1 MSLLSVQNLQKSF
14 QSSIIQS
21 DIAKDAA
28 GTTKAAVKTPKHTR
42 VPVLTD
48 VSFDVQAG
56 EVFTLL
62 GPSGC
67 GKSTTLRSIA
77 GLESPDDGKIA
88 IGGRTVFSGKDR
100 VNLEANDRHLSMV
113 FQSYAIWPHL
123 NVFKNVSFPLEV
135 RRNQNKLSKK
145 KIAEKVEAALE
156 AVDLGGFSSRAAT
169 KMSGGQQQRLALARA
184 LVTEPELIL
193 LDEPLSNLDVKLRE
207 SMRLELKRLQQHLG
221 LTAVYV
227 THDQGEALALS
238 SRIAVMNKGRIVQI
252 GTPRE
257 IYEKPKS
264 LFVAQFVGTSNIL
277 HGQVSSV
284 SGDLAEIH
292 TPEGKISSRSWREL
306 SVGDR
311 VTLMVRPE
319 DISVVSV
326 SDSPGNANGWA
337 GTVLAGAYIGEAVD
351 YVVDVKGKEI
361 SCRVDPI
368 EHGRVGTAC
377 FLQVDPT
384 RVHVLPEGTA

>member
-14 QSSIIQS
+14 QSNIIQA
-21 DIAKDAA
+21 DVAKDVA
-28 GTTKAAVKTPKHTR
+28 GTTRAAVKTSKHTR

-48 VSFDVQAG
+48 VSFEVEAG

-88 IGGRTVFSGKDR
+88 IGGRTVFSGKER

-135 RRNQNKLSKK
+135 RKNKLSKK

-264 LFVAQFVGTSNIL
+264 LFVAQFVGTSNLL
-277 HGQVSSV
+277 HGTVSSV
-284 SGDLAEIH
+284 TGDLAEIE
-292 TPEGKISSRSWREL
+292 TAEGKISSRSWRDL
-306 SVGDR
+306 SKGDR
-311 VTLMVRPE
+311 VILMVRPE
-319 DISVVSV
+319 DITLVSV
-326 SDSPGNANGWA
+326 ADAPGNANGWA

-351 YVVDVKGKEI
+351 YVVDVRGKEI

-377 FLQVDPT
+377 FLRVDPT
-384 RVHVLPEGTA
+384 RVHVLPGGTA